1 MLLCWVPRVLGE
13 GMWSEGGMPSDR
25 VGRGDQTE
33 EILGVWRQE
42 VWEMGLS
49 SPQPVQEGSG

>member
-1 MLLCWVPRVLGE
+1 MGE